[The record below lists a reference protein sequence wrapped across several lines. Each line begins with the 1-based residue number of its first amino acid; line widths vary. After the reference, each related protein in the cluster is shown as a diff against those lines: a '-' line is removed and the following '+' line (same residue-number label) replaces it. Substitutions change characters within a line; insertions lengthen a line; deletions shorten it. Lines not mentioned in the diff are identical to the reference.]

1 MPFSSQPP
9 ESWPANAPQA
19 PHVMSSQAE
28 AAEFL
33 RSSVISGTNNT
44 AVPLSERGALVADG
58 QLRALATRSGIY
70 LTLRYG
76 LSIVVS
82 MANMFLLT
90 RWIGPHAYGV
100 FVTAV
105 GLTTFLASLTRFG
118 VDTYLVRCEPAP
130 NRRQYDVAFT
140 LVRSEEHTSELQSRF
155 DLVC

>member
-1 MPFSSQPP
+1 MASQP
-9 ESWPANAPQA
+9 
-19 PHVMSSQAE
+19 E

-33 RSSVISGTNNT
+33 KSSGTCAPHIVAGSLN
-44 AVPLSERGALVADG
+44 ERGKIVHDG
-58 QLRALATRSGIY
+58 QFRDLARRSGVY

-82 MANMFLLT
+82 MGNMFLLT

-118 VDTYLVRCEPAP
+118 VDTYLVRCEPP
-130 NRRQYDVAFT
+130 PDRQ
-140 LVRSEEHTSELQSRF
+140 E
-155 DLVC
+155 